1 MGYWFNS
8 EFYFINIILII
19 KFQSQLI
26 MQIKDN
32 DATRYGQISFTLTK
46 EMIDKI
52 DNLGVTT
59 DTNDH
64 T

>member
-1 MGYWFNS
+1 
-8 EFYFINIILII
+8 
-19 KFQSQLI
+19 